1 VDPNVDIPLVERP
14 NARILVVH
22 GELDL
27 STAPTLEA
35 ELSAATAAEGPT
47 VVVDLD
53 RVTFMDSTGL
63 QVLLKYL
70 LRLPEG
76 RLRVTKGSPEVQLLF
91 EVSGV
96 GEQLEFWDPETP

>member
-1 VDPNVDIPLVERP
+1 MSTSISSSVRTRGSWSCTADS
-14 NARILVVH
+14 
-22 GELDL
+22 DL

-70 LRLPEG
+70 LRLPV